1 MDDPFVVR
9 MIKEIAQN
17 HALNGHH
24 LVFIS
29 HDLKVHADLRRFTAL
44 SRRQFS
50 ITRRQFSITLPDRDA
65 IKKLLLSELQI

>member
-50 ITRRQFSITLPDRDA
+50 ITLPDRDA